1 MNDFSKIISKAKE
14 LEANMKESREKIRKI
29 TAEGVSG
36 GDKVKIVLNG
46 DNEIIDIKISKDLY
60 DENISILEDLIKAAH
75 NNAKETLKN
84 KTEEEITKLTGGLGI
99 PGFKWPI

>member
-46 DNEIIDIKISKDLY
+46 DNEIIDIKISKDLF